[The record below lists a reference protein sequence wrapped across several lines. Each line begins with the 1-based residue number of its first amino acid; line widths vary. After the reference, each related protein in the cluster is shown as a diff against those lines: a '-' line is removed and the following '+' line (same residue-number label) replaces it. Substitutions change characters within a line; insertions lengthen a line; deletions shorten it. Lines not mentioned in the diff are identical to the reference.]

1 MKTEEQHVK
10 TIKTVIDDIANDL
23 LCDGLDEEEL
33 YYELQQY
40 LSSVEFILSEVCE
53 EAAQGHR
60 QAYLERQAE
69 AAMEDDWLGSE

>member
-1 MKTEEQHVK
+1 MKTEEQHIK

-40 LSSVEFILSEVCE
+40 LSSIEFIMDEICG
-53 EAAQGHR
+53 EAVRGHG
-60 QAYLERQAE
+60 QAALERKVE
-69 AAMEDDWLGSE
+69 AVHEYWRG